1 MTGHEAKPVR
11 VAVLSAN
18 SSYQGKQGQAYAAG
32 ISAESVGATGLWFG
46 RITIPPGGRTKA
58 HLHEAHESG
67 IYLVSG
73 DAETWFGD
81 QLEEH
86 MVATAGQFI
95 YIGRGVPHVA
105 VNRSTTEPAVALLC
119 RTDPNEQESVVLLSE
134 LDGIVP

>member
-1 MTGHEAKPVR
+1 MTDRGERESVR
-11 VAVLSAN
+11 CAVLSAD
-18 SSYQGKQGQAYAAG
+18 SVYMGKQGQEYGAA

-73 DAETWFGD
+73 TAETWFGD
-81 QLEEH
+81 LLAERV
-86 MVATAGQFI
+86 VATAGQFI

-105 VNRSTTEPAVALLC
+105 VNRGAEPAVALLC
-119 RTDPNEQESVVLLSE
+119 RTDPNEQESVVLLPE
-134 LDGIVP
+134 LEGLVP